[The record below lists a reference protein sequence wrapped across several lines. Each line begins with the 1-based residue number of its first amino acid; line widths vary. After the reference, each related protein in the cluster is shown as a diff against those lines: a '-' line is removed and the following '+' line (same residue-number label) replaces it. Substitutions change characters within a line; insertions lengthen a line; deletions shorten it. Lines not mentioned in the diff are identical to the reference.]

1 MVWAGRFN
9 VAGGALGGPGGC
21 RAPAGESWRGRI
33 GVWEWKFLS
42 LERVEAG
49 WRGIAAGW
57 NRKKQALS
65 LLLLLW
71 ASGVERWD

>member
-1 MVWAGRFN
+1 LVWAGRFN

-42 LERVEAG
+42 LERFEAG
-49 WRGIAAGW
+49 WRGIAAG
-57 NRKKQALS
+57 
-65 LLLLLW
+65 
-71 ASGVERWD
+71 